1 MAGSYLF
8 TLEGF
13 YEKNK
18 KREIIETVHSAFTEF
33 SNINLIFPHFENG
46 TIIHPFLVRSY
57 QQALDTNSCFESEIF
72 EMVVKGLKFEAE
84 MCPPHILLLDSLF
97 QPF

>member
-57 QQALDTNSCFESEIF
+57 
-72 EMVVKGLKFEAE
+72 
-84 MCPPHILLLDSLF
+84 
-97 QPF
+97 